1 MARVSQE
8 FQQFNFSQGK
18 ITEAT
23 PLTFPENAAL
33 ELDNMDLRKDGS
45 VRRRLGVDY
54 EVNYDTDDFQFSK
67 TSFEDAGV
75 NNFLWKSVGGVGG
88 RDFAVVQIG
97 FNLYFFDG
105 TADSFSANKIIST
118 PLDISSYAL
127 PGALG
132 EKELGFSSGN
142 GYLFVV
148 GEEIEPIY
156 VEYDETGPSF
166 STTQISIKI
175 RDFDGVEDALD
186 IDERPTFLLPA
197 HRYNLRNQGWPNSFS
212 CFQLENG
219 DSAPLITD
227 PIQHTYNKVGFY
239 PSNAD
244 IIHLGKSTASK
255 FIEGIGSYSP
265 WFLQKLNVGNT
276 RAPRGRYILDAF
288 VRDRA
293 SVSGIAIPTV
303 TYDSRPSTTA
313 FFAGRV
319 FYAGM
324 TDGDL
329 VGTIYFSQLLTDIER
344 AGNCYQEQDPTAEQ
358 LNSLLATDGGA
369 IEIPDV
375 GKIYKLIPFERSMV
389 IVADNGV
396 WEVVSSDTTGFTAS
410 SFFIRFVTTTGAI
423 SPGTVTAI
431 EGGVCYWADSGIYL
445 LSPDPTSGIL
455 AATNLT
461 LNSIQQDYLAIPE
474 SSRLYARS
482 FYDAETNKLIFLYK
496 EDQSL
501 TQSNYQ
507 FDKVLYLDITLSAF
521 YTYTLSFDGAD
532 APIVC
537 GIMRKRGL
545 GVGNKTYDV
554 VLGADDVV
562 IAPDDVV
569 HSELSAVTSTA
580 SAIKLVTAAN
590 INATTRALVFSE
602 FTDREFVDWQSHYGL
617 GNGLDFTSKMVT
629 GYQIMGEDARN
640 KQIQWYIPHFE
651 RTERNLITTGTDTV
665 YDFPSACTMQ
675 VRYDF
680 TSTSTAGKWSGTFE
694 GYRLKVP
701 YMPAGGSDPE
711 PFDYSYEVI
720 STKNRVRGAGRALQ
734 FSITS
739 QPGKDIRLLGWDVVI
754 TGRSRV

>member
-33 ELDNMDLRKDGS
+33 ELNNMDLRKDGS

-54 EVNYDTDDFQFSK
+54 EVNYNPFYTFDKTD
-67 TSFEDAGV
+67 FETQGV

-97 FNLYFFDG
+97 FKLYFFDA
-105 TADSFSANKIIST
+105 TADSFSDNYITVA
-118 PLDISSYAL
+118 PLDLSSYAL
-127 PGALG
+127 PGAIG
-132 EKELGFSSGN
+132 DKEFGFSAGN

-148 GEEIEPIY
+148 GEEIEPLY
-156 VEYDETGPSF
+156 VEYDNTGPSF
-166 STTQISIKI
+166 SATQINIKI
-175 RDFDGVEDALD
+175 RDFDGVEDNLA
-186 IDERPTFLLPA
+186 IDQRPVFLTAA
-197 HRYNLRNQGWPNSFS
+197 HKYNLRNQGWPNTFS
-212 CFQLENG
+212 NFQLENG
-219 DSAPLITD
+219 DSAPIVND
-227 PIQHTYNKVGFY
+227 PIQHTFNKVGFY

-244 IIHLGKSTASK
+244 IIHLGKSTASN

-288 VRDRA
+288 VRDRT
-293 SVSGIAIPTV
+293 SVSGISIPTV
-303 TYDSRPSTTA
+303 TYNSRPSATA

-329 VGTIYFSQLLTDIER
+329 VGTIYFSQLVTDIDR
-344 AGNCYQEQDPTAEQ
+344 VGNCYQEQDPTAEQ

-369 IEIPDV
+369 IELPDV
-375 GKIYKLIPFERSMV
+375 GRIYKLIPFERSIV

-396 WEVVSSDTTGFTAS
+396 WEIVSSDTTGFTAS
-410 SFFIRFVTTTGAI
+410 SFFIRFVTNTGAI
-423 SPGTVTAI
+423 APGTITAI

-455 AATNLT
+455 SATNLT
-461 LNSIQQDYLAIPE
+461 LNTIQQDYLAISE

-507 FDKVLYLDITLSAF
+507 FDKILYLDITLSAF
-521 YTYTLSFDGAD
+521 YTYTMSFDGAD

-537 GIMRKRGL
+537 GITRKRGL
-545 GVGNKTYDV
+545 GVADETFDIVLSPDDV
-554 VLGADDVV
+554 VLS
-562 IAPDDVV
+562 PDDVV
-569 HSELSAVTSTA
+569 HTQANAVTSTT
-580 SAIKLVTAAN
+580 SAIKLITAAN
-590 INATTRALVFSE
+590 ATVTERALIFSE
-602 FTDREFVDWQSHYGL
+602 FYDRGFVDWESSYGA

-629 GYQIMGEDARN
+629 GYQIMGEAARN

-651 RTERNLITTGTDTV
+651 RTERNFIDVSGDIV

-680 TSTSTAGKWSGTFE
+680 TSTSTAGKWAGTFE

-701 YMPAGGSDPE
+701 YLHNGVGV
-711 PFDYSYEVI
+711 FDYGYEVI